1 MYEYHSTSFIQT
13 KQFGWVQKAEAINS
27 FLIAELRLVM
37 KLRFQ
42 NILLLDMSK
51 KTLLILAIICLVFS
65 QTFACK
71 KKVKGAWKK
80 IKPNKGSGCL
90 GCLKRPNSIRKPLL
104 SPSPSVASSSGSYH
118 SAYGDPVMLGI
129 LLHHLKVQ
137 RHFF

>member
-1 MYEYHSTSFIQT
+1 MF
-13 KQFGWVQKAEAINS
+13 
-27 FLIAELRLVM
+27 
-37 KLRFQ
+37 
-42 NILLLDMSK
+42 K

-71 KKVKGAWKK
+71 KKMKGAWKK
-80 IKPNKGSGCL
+80 VKNKGSECL

-137 RHFF
+137 RHFFWGYCISKLIKYISRLQETNVPVIILWEHQKKQDLKGQVSVIFFLKID